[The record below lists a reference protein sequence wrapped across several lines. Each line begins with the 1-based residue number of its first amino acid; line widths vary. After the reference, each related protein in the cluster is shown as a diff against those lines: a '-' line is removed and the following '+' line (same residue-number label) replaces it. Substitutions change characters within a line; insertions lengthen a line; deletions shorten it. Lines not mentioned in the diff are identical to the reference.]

1 MNLLTVATEHVT
13 RYRLARTLVHSVN
26 RWLRFGGPALANELT
41 TESIAAFRKAAA
53 DAGLSPWTAEKTI
66 TDVLTAAKFCGVA
79 VDRGRRV
86 RKPNPTP
93 DPAPIE
99 TIEAIWPHL
108 APWSR
113 QLLALAYWTGLR
125 LTDACGAHLHG
136 DFSRDHFRWSANKTG
151 KDHVWPLPAWLRQMM
166 ADRSGIPYRAANDHA
181 QVIIRAEFERA
192 CKLAKVPRLLPI
204 QLRQRAVTE
213 WTRANAKAGE
223 ILHGCGL
230 GVLRHYIEPLSIL
243 ESAAPRVR
251 LPACFGASSDVS
263 NEDALLSNFR
273 RLDPAGQGLVTMT
286 LERLA
291 AS

>member
-1 MNLLTVATEHVT
+1 MNLLETAVSHCD
-13 RYRLARTLVHSVN
+13 RYKLARTLVHSIN
-26 RWLRFGGPALANELT
+26 RWLRFSGPAMANEVT
-41 TESIAAFRKAAA
+41 TEAISALRASAAA
-53 DAGLSPWTAEKTI
+53 AGLSPWTAEKTV
-66 TDVLTAAKFCGVA
+66 TDVTTTAKLCGIT

-86 RKPNPTP
+86 RKPTPTP
-93 DPAPIE
+93 HPAPME

-108 APWSR
+108 AEWSR
-113 QLLALAYWTGLR
+113 QLLVLCYWTGLR
-125 LTDACGAHLHG
+125 LNDAIAAHLHG
-136 DFSRDHFRWSANKTG
+136 DFSRDHFSWSASKTG
-151 KDHVWPLPAWLRQMM
+151 KDHVWPLPPWLRERMV
-166 ADRSGIPYRAANDHA
+166 DRSRIPYRAANDHA
-181 QVIIRAEFERA
+181 QTIVRAELERA

-251 LPACFGASSDVS
+251 LPSCFGVS
-263 NEDALLSNFR
+263 LSAGQEDTLLSNFR

-291 AS
+291 AG